1 MKWLCDGISL
11 SSSVTSSVPPVCPRS
26 YRLSPG
32 PGWLPPTW
40 SPAEP
45 WRFGRAKLLFPSP
58 PYVVPSSEKSAVFCE
73 SGRSWPLH
81 HAQPFGA
88 KLNGKI
94 LISATNGSAISGLL
108 GWAREDPEEGDDVV
122 DAEVGLHVLVRLTA
136 TRRLDRL
143 GVQLAV
149 RTLLEER
156 LRALAVGEEVS
167 SGVHLR
173 TGGRRRHQRVG
184 VLGHLLRRQRH
195 RLDAG
200 QLTHREV
207 RSCPRV
213 GALVYWHAAPEI
225 REVEGALAVSAVGR
239 ADELEE
245 RLVLGDRELRPV
257 AEHPP
262 RRREVAGE
270 HPDFANVWL
279 SHRASSLVRGGE
291 DALEC
296 DAEAQH
302 RERLL
307 VRMGLGPAGH
317 RDRVRCQVRVRR
329 RRLVGQIR
337 CREVVPGRRRVRV
350 VVEDRDELVVRGKLR
365 HDDR

>member
-81 HAQPFGA
+81 HAHPFGA

-94 LISATNGSAISGLL
+94 LISATNGSAIGGLL

-122 DAEVGLHVLVRLTA
+122 DPEVGLHVLVRLAA
-136 TRRLDRL
+136 TRRL
-143 GVQLAV
+143 
-149 RTLLEER
+149 
-156 LRALAVGEEVS
+156 
-167 SGVHLR
+167 
-173 TGGRRRHQRVG
+173 
-184 VLGHLLRRQRH
+184 
-195 RLDAG
+195 
-200 QLTHREV
+200 
-207 RSCPRV
+207 
-213 GALVYWHAAPEI
+213 
-225 REVEGALAVSAVGR
+225 
-239 ADELEE
+239 
-245 RLVLGDRELRPV
+245 
-257 AEHPP
+257 
-262 RRREVAGE
+262 EVAGE
-270 HPDFANVWL
+270 HSDFANVWL